1 MIAHNCGYR
10 MGAGREVG
18 VFPDIEKTGLWGYA
32 ANMGVAMS
40 KAECKAAVKIYRD
53 LSPEI
58 VQAWHDVENAAM
70 ACVQS
75 GEPQRAGMLSFD
87 LKSPFLRMRLPSGR
101 YVHYCRPRVEEVEIE
116 YEVEDEE
123 TGEITTVKVDGIAAG
138 VADSKK
144 VSMVVEEREL
154 MNQAEYNYDM
164 VNLMRRAIEKAMD
177 AIRSKLSY
185 EKAHET

>member
-1 MIAHNCGYR
+1 MVENPIEDAE
-10 MGAGREVG
+10 RESLSSSIMNWEGDSLPLVEEIKSE
-18 VFPDIEKTGLWGYA
+18 VTKARA
-32 ANMGVAMS
+32 AMD
-40 KAECKAAVKIYRD
+40 AEPPQLYTLSNALVD
-53 LSPEI
+53 LSILNIRLIDRIIMARYIQNSATALYEQRREGWK
-58 VQAWHDVENAAM
+58 VKLVEGYTKEM
-70 ACVQS
+70 V
-75 GEPQRAGMLSFD
+75 
-87 LKSPFLRMRLPSGR
+87 
-101 YVHYCRPRVEEVEIE
+101 
-116 YEVEDEE
+116 DEE